1 MIRRGWVL
9 GLVLGAAAEA
19 AIGPDALLAK
29 LAAGTNLVHDHAG
42 VFSASQKS
50 DLESFL
56 REAERSTSAE
66 IAVVALASLDG
77 GDVDDF
83 AARLFARWGIGKK
96 SRDNGLLLL
105 AAIEDRKVRIEVGY
119 GLEGVLPDART
130 GRILDEHVIPE
141 FKEQRY
147 AEGLIAGA
155 VVLAHIAAH
164 DAGVDIALPASM
176 NGYGAIAS
184 AATGSGPGGGG
195 ESVDAP
201 GAGAA
206 LGFFAIVGG
215 LIAFLIV
222 ASKKG
227 WIKSTPSSGGS
238 GGSSGSRSGSR
249 SGGSGFGG
257 GRSGGGGASRG
268 W

>member
-1 MIRRGWVL
+1 MIRTGWML
-9 GLVLGAAAEA
+9 GLVIGVAAEA
-19 AIGPDALLAK
+19 AIGSDALLAK
-29 LAAGTNLVHDHAG
+29 LAAGTNLVHDPAG
-42 VFSASQKS
+42 VFSAGQKS

-66 IAVVALASLDG
+66 IAVVALASLEG
-77 GDVDDF
+77 GDIDDF
-83 AARLFARWGIGKK
+83 ATRLFAQWGIGKK

-105 AAIEDRKVRIEVGY
+105 AAIEDRKIRIEVGY

-155 VVLAHIAAH
+155 VVLAHVVAH
-164 DAGVDIALPASM
+164 DAGVEIALPASM
-176 NGYGAIAS
+176 NGYGAVAS
-184 AATGSGPGGGG
+184 AATGEGGATGG
-195 ESVDAP
+195 ESVEAP
-201 GAGAA
+201 GAGEA

-227 WIKSTPSSGGS
+227 WIKSTSTPGGS
-238 GGSSGSRSGSR
+238 GRSSGSGRGSG